1 MPVILKRKRLCS
13 KRREIDVCSL
23 KWLFHVS
30 VTQIKYMQHL
40 QGANFTKL
48 SPTAF
53 NTKTQKCSAQ
63 QYMQAA
69 SLNSRTVTDL
79 QRFGHIQGP
88 IAKAGKGLVP
98 VNTQFSPSKN
108 PTPLHSAWRCW
119 AGTPRLPCSL
129 GSRFLLGHWRR
140 LEGWRRTD
148 MLLLA
153 LLPVPLKLPQN
164 GPSL

>member
-1 MPVILKRKRLCS
+1 MITRSLKIMPVILKRKRLCS

-88 IAKAGKGLVP
+88 IA
-98 VNTQFSPSKN
+98 TQAKDLFQLTRNFLPAK
-108 PTPLHSAWRCW
+108 TPLLC
-119 AGTPRLPCSL
+119 T
-129 GSRFLLGHWRR
+129 LLGDAGLGLH
-140 LEGWRRTD
+140 D
-148 MLLLA
+148 SPA
-153 LLPVPLKLPQN
+153 PLTV
-164 GPSL
+164 GFC